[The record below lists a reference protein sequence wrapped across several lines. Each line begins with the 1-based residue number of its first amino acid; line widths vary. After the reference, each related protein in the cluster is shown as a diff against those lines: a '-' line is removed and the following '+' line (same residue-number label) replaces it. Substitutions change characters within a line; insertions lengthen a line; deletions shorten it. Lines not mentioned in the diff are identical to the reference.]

1 MRKLALLFF
10 LILAFGAVAFA
21 QTSGEVNYVVQRG
34 DTLYSIARAYNV
46 DVDAILIRNNII
58 DPNRIRAGQILIIP
72 TGAVTVPR
80 VHVVAAGETLY
91 SIAQRYNTTVEA
103 LVATNGLGS
112 SNTIVVGQVLTLPAT
127 GGPATYPRTYMLD
140 RGDTLRSVGERFG
153 VTWQAIAAYNNI
165 PNANLVAAGTVILI
179 PPVGYVPPTT
189 PPPVTGGPIVVPP
202 TYRTYIVQAG
212 DTLSAIGLRFNVT
225 VESLRAFNNLRP
237 SDAIYVGNVL
247 IIPPTGGP
255 VVTPPPTTPR
265 TTVNG
270 YYTVRAGDTLFAI
283 ASSFYV
289 NVYDLAEVNGI
300 LNLNSIYAGQL
311 LRVPG
316 R

>member
-1 MRKLALLFF
+1 MRKLALVLLLLLTFT
-10 LILAFGAVAFA
+10 AVSFA
-21 QTSGEVNYVVQRG
+21 QTQTTGEVTHIVQRG
-34 DTLYSIARAYNV
+34 ETIYSISRAY
-46 DVDAILIRNNII
+46 DVEMDAILIRNNII
-58 DPNRIRAGQILIIP
+58 DPNRITVGQRLIIP

-91 SIAQRYNTTVEA
+91 SLAIRYNTTVEA
-103 LVATNGLGS
+103 FVATNGLDNS
-112 SNTIVVGQVLTLPAT
+112 SNIVVGQVLTIPAT
-127 GGPATYPRTYMLD
+127 GGPATFPRTYMLD

-153 VTWQAIAAYNNI
+153 VTWQAIAAYNSI
-165 PNANLVAAGTVILI
+165 PNPNVVTAGAVIII
-179 PPVGYVPPTT
+179 PPVDYVPPTT
-189 PPPVTGGPIVVPP
+189 PPTGGPIVVQP
-202 TYRTYIVQAG
+202 TRTYVVQRG
-212 DTLSAIGLRFNVT
+212 DTLTQIAQRFSVT
-225 VESLRAFNNLRP
+225 VQSIRALNSLRANDVLLIG
-237 SDAIYVGNVL
+237 DVL
-247 IIPPTGGP
+247 IIPPTGGQTG
-255 VVTPPPTTPR
+255 TPQTPR

-283 ASSFYV
+283 ASSFGV